1 VPVVRVVPVSELN
14 ELIEDL
20 AHWRTGDDWG
30 SGSSL
35 RDRAIT
41 RLTEIGPDAVPALV
55 ARLQQL
61 LDDRADYL
69 VRFTAAKAEFD
80 AWRADYV
87 GDQPTGLLELRG
99 YRDPYELRQGLVEA
113 LHALGDQRAAPVLVA
128 ALRDQA
134 CVWYAAMAL
143 RDIHAA
149 DPVDALMDG
158 LVITVRNGRMTNE
171 IAAVAIEYG
180 VTPGQVIAR
189 FDAEETE
196 QGRVNL
202 LELLAALAAEREVPA
217 TAFLA
222 AVDDDN
228 EEVRW
233 AVTRGLTHVA
243 ASPEIE
249 ATLLVMALDQET
261 SVRWR
266 AISALR
272 QTRGG
277 GTSVGGYHNFPLTE
291 DLVREAFLLQDER
304 VDGRVR
310 ARLADLRDPMPVV
323 RALHSLA
330 ADGDSQ
336 AGAALLSG
344 TALFRLILTD
354 ETATEAKA
362 AFDTVATP
370 ADVTRLEEFR
380 AAQPKPQPKPQP
392 KSRRWFRRR

>member
-1 VPVVRVVPVSELN
+1 MSELN
-14 ELIEDL
+14 ELIENL
-20 AHWRTGDDWG
+20 ANWRTGDDDWG
-30 SGSSL
+30 GPSL
-35 RDRAIT
+35 RDRAVT
-41 RLTEIGPDAVPALV
+41 RLTEIGQDAVPVLV
-55 ARLQQL
+55 ARLQQM

-69 VRFTAAKAEFD
+69 ARLTEAKAEFD

-99 YRDPYELRQGLVEA
+99 YRDPYELRQGLVTA
-113 LHALGDQRAAPVLVA
+113 LHALGDQRAAPILVA

-134 CVWYAAMAL
+134 CVYYAAMAL
-143 RDIHAA
+143 RTIHAA

-158 LVITVRNGRMTNE
+158 LVITERNGRMTNE

-189 FDAEETE
+189 FETEETE

-202 LELLAALAAEREVPA
+202 LQLLADLAAEREVPA

-233 AVTRGLTHVA
+233 AATRGLTHVA
-243 ASPEIE
+243 ASAEIE
-249 ATLLVMALDQET
+249 ATLLVMALDQES

-272 QTRGG
+272 QIRGS
-277 GTSVGGYHNFPLTE
+277 GTSVGGYANFPLTD
-291 DLVREAFLLQDER
+291 DLVREALLLRDER

-310 ARLADLRDPMPVV
+310 ARLADIRDPMPVV

-344 TALFRLILTD
+344 TALFRLILAD
-354 ETATEAKA
+354 ETAKEAKA

-370 ADVTRLEEFR
+370 ADVARLEEFR
-380 AAQPKPQPKPQP
+380 AAQPKR
-392 KSRRWFRRR
+392 RRWFRRR

>member
-1 VPVVRVVPVSELN
+1 MAELN
-14 ELIEDL
+14 ELIENL
-20 AHWRTGDDWG
+20 ANWRTGGGDWAD
-30 SGSSL
+30 GSSL
-35 RDRAIT
+35 RDGAIT
-41 RLTEIGPDAVPALV
+41 RLKEIGPDAVPVLV
-55 ARLQQL
+55 TRLQQL

-69 VRFTAAKAEFD
+69 ARFTAAEAEFD
-80 AWRADYV
+80 AWRVDYV

-113 LHALGDQRAAPVLVA
+113 LHALGDERAAPVLVA

-134 CVWYAAMAL
+134 CVANAARAL
-143 RDIHAA
+143 RDIRAA

-158 LVITVRNGRMTNE
+158 LVITDRNGTMTNE

-180 VTPGQVIAR
+180 VTPRQVIAR
-189 FDAEETE
+189 FDVEETE

-202 LELLAALAAEREVPA
+202 LELLADLAAEREVPA

-222 AVDDDN
+222 AVDDDI

-243 ASPEIE
+243 ASPETE
-249 ATLLVMALDQET
+249 ATLLVMALDQES

-272 QTRGG
+272 QIRGS
-277 GTSVGGYHNFPLTE
+277 GTSVWDYHNSPLTE

-304 VDGRVR
+304 VDGRIR
-310 ARLADLRDPMPVV
+310 ARLADLRDPIPVV

-330 ADGDSQ
+330 ADGASR

-344 TALFRLILTD
+344 TALFRLMLTD
-354 ETATEAKA
+354 ETAEAAKA

-370 ADVTRLEEFR
+370 ADVTRFEEFR
-380 AAQPKPQPKPQP
+380 SAQPKPQPKR
-392 KSRRWFRRR
+392 RRWFRRR